1 MEDLGKRATKRSSD
15 DTAQLESVGAPQADL
30 DPRSTAPGYETP
42 PLTEELTS
50 GKSPSEAR
58 VRELEAT
65 ANELAELFKR
75 EQAARA
81 EAENASRLK
90 DQFLAILSHELR
102 TPITSILVWARM
114 LRENLCEPSEREEG
128 LAVIERSAQ
137 AQKQLLDDLLDVSR
151 IVSGKARL
159 KRAETNLTDLVRL
172 AVDSLLP
179 TAEAKGVALK
189 SDLAKDIGT
198 MSADPDRLRQVIGN
212 LVGNALKFTPGG
224 GRVDVRL
231 RKDGDWVEISVT
243 DTGKGIEPEFLP
255 HVFTAYSQSD
265 VSSARSFGGLGL
277 GMAVSKELVELHGGT
292 IHAESDG
299 AGKGATFVVRL
310 PLTESDKL
318 TNRKG

>member
-1 MEDLGKRATKRSSD
+1 MADLGKRATKRSPD
-15 DTAQLESVGAPQADL
+15 ETAQLVSVGALKADL
-30 DPRSTAPGYETP
+30 DPGSTAPGYEAP
-42 PLTEELTS
+42 PPTEELAG

-75 EQAARA
+75 EQAARV
-81 EAENASRLK
+81 EAENATRLK
-90 DQFLAILSHELR
+90 DQFFAILSHELR

-114 LRENLCEPSEREEG
+114 LRENLCKPSEREEG
-128 LAVIERSAQ
+128 LEVIERSAQ

-172 AVDSLLP
+172 AVDTLLP

-189 SDLAKDIGT
+189 TDLAKNIGT
-198 MSADPDRLRQVIGN
+198 IAADPDRLRQVIGN
-212 LVGNALKFTPGG
+212 LVNNAVKFTLNG

-255 HVFTAYSQSD
+255 HVLTAFSQSD
-265 VSSARSFGGLGL
+265 VSSTRSFGGLGL
-277 GMAVSKELVELHGGT
+277 GLAISKELVELHGGT
-292 IHAESDG
+292 IHAESEG

-310 PLTESDKL
+310 PITEPDKL
-318 TNRKG
+318 TKRKG